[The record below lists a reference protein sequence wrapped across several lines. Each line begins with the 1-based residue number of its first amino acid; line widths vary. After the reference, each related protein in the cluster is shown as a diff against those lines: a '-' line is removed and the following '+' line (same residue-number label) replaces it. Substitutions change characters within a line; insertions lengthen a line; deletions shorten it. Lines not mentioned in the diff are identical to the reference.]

1 MRSRPRGR
9 RRSIDRG
16 KYGPGIQPRK
26 ELTPGCRRCKEKR
39 KAPPEAP
46 ISRGDSRSRAVTDP
60 VHVPKHLAWEPGD
73 PAFTPDGMCLGT
85 HREVKGRT
93 PMTNGAGK
101 SDSPVVPEKF
111 PNNAG
116 QPVAEGMEGRG
127 LAKGNLPQ
135 QNASRTPSREDALSA
150 LGRVRQ
156 AASKDKKL
164 QFTALLHHIYN
175 LETLRKAYFSLK
187 KEAAPGVDG
196 ETWRHYGETLE
207 DNLQDLSHRLQRG
220 AYRAKPVRRAY
231 IDKSDG
237 RKRPLGVPV
246 LEDKLVQRATVEVL
260 NAIYET
266 DFLGFSYGFRP
277 GRSQHNALDALYT
290 GLLTKN
296 VNWVLD
302 VDIRSFFDGLSHAWL
317 VKFVEHRVADR
328 RVVRL
333 IQKWLNAGVLEDGKR
348 TRAEEGTPQ
357 GGSASPLLANV
368 YLHYV
373 FDLWAQA
380 WRRKQACGDMIIVRF
395 ADDIVVGFQTKADA
409 VRFWAELIERMRKFS
424 LELHPEKTRLL
435 EFGPFAAENRKKRGD
450 GKPETFNFLG
460 FTHICG
466 KNRSKGRFT
475 VLRQTIRKRLQAKLS
490 EVKAEL
496 KRRMHDPIPE
506 VGQWLRSVVGGH
518 IRYYGV
524 PTNRAAL
531 YTFRFQVGRLW
542 HRTLLRRSQKAR
554 VLWDRM
560 RRLNDRWLPPAR
572 TFHPYPL
579 RRMGVIT

>member
-1 MRSRPRGR
+1 MMN
-9 RRSIDRG
+9 
-16 KYGPGIQPRK
+16 
-26 ELTPGCRRCKEKR
+26 E
-39 KAPPEAP
+39 
-46 ISRGDSRSRAVTDP
+46 
-60 VHVPKHLAWEPGD
+60 H
-73 PAFTPDGMCLGT
+73 
-85 HREVKGRT
+85 
-93 PMTNGAGK
+93 GK
-101 SDSPVVPEKF
+101 SDRPVVPAKS
-111 PNNAG
+111 PNKAG
-116 QPVAEGMEGRG
+116 QPAAEGTEGSG
-127 LAKGNLPQ
+127 LTKGNLQQ
-135 QNASRTPSREDALSA
+135 QNASRTPSRTDAPSA
-150 LGRVRQ
+150 LERVRQ
-156 AASKDKKL
+156 AASKDKETR
-164 QFTALLHHIYN
+164 FTSLLHHIYN
-175 LETLRKAYFSLK
+175 RATLRKAYFYLK

-277 GRSQHNALDALYT
+277 GRSQHQALDALYT
-290 GLLTKN
+290 GLLTRK

-302 VDIRSFFDGLSHAWL
+302 LDIKSFFDGISHEWL
-317 VKFVEHRVADR
+317 VKFIEHRIADR

-348 TRAEEGTPQ
+348 IRVQEGTPQ

-373 FDLWAQA
+373 FDLWVQA
-380 WRRKQACGDMIIVRF
+380 WRQKRAHGDLIVVRF
-395 ADDIVVGFQTKADA
+395 ADDIVVGFHSKADA
-409 VRFWAELIERMRKFS
+409 EQFRAELTERMRKFN

-435 EFGPFAAENRKKRGD
+435 EFGPYAIDSRAWRGE

-460 FTHICG
+460 FTHICVKKRG
-466 KNRSKGRFT
+466 NGRFT
-475 VLRQTIRKRLQAKLS
+475 ELRQTIRKRLQTKRN

-496 KRRMHDPIPE
+496 QRRMHEPIPE
-506 VGQWLRSVVGGH
+506 LGKWLQAVVRGH

-524 PTNRAAL
+524 PMNTPAL
-531 YTFRFQVGRLW
+531 KLFRFQVGWLW
-542 HRTLLRRSQKAR
+542 HRALSRRSQNGR

-560 RRLNDRWLPPAR
+560 RRLINRWLPLP
-572 TFHPYPL
+572 TVCHPYPL
-579 RRMGVIT
+579 HRMGVVTS